1 MNFAEF
7 PFGVPQTVKNAEKIN
22 DILKTSFHMQGTLR
36 VTNACAIVNLVLNR
50 CLEAVGVKATLVY
63 GVHQPNGVID
73 PEGIHLPHVWLNI
86 EGNIVDNTSVED
98 IPQPIFIK
106 TKRFGKYTQKSVQDT
121 DSLYMGDHV
130 TKQHGI
136 VDHDVSQFEWL
147 LSNSNKAL
155 ALSRNKNQLDQYFRL
170 MIQYVFSK
178 FKEEVNDI
186 SESVFNNCWNCNK
199 SDPSLKVCSACKVSK
214 YCSRICQKKDR
225 KNHKT
230 VCLPPNSY

>member
-98 IPQPIFIK
+98 IPQLIFIK